1 MPYNFAT
8 NSAAKAFHST
18 IRVITKTWPEE
29 TLSAVVKQLR
39 SDLIEIESFWETL
52 RPKSQM
58 LKTVLPTSTISF
70 SVNQPWSDGPTPTAA
85 FTSKTVPIP
94 SSLSGAVSYPAPPP
108 LDDQNQISSIT
119 TITTN
124 TASPTK
130 AASLTSTKHPDLDTR
145 NPTKMPASPPTSES
159 SIENAKAL
167 QSIAASISQS
177 LNILLRRKTE
187 LMPTR
192 THNNLSLAT
201 KFLLASPVLVQ
212 CARDEEATAATAPA
226 AAPSASADQPATT
239 EEPSTSQELIRL
251 QTSVFAPALLILSA
265 GNELASNT
273 TNVLMGE
280 VLTKAP
286 RTVEAQG
293 STNVTTFKVCEKRS
307 VANDNKPF
315 DGITTLLSDLK
326 SLSTST
332 DVSKEDPPQNN
343 IFAMSVRLRMLA
355 LLTNNPSF
363 KVSLHRNANTLLKT
377 IVAVLCN
384 ATGLMNKLLE
394 AREIPNG

>member
-58 LKTVLPTSTISF
+58 LKTVLPTS
-70 SVNQPWSDGPTPTAA
+70 
-85 FTSKTVPIP
+85 
-94 SSLSGAVSYPAPPP
+94 
-108 LDDQNQISSIT
+108 
-119 TITTN
+119 N

-251 QTSVFAPALLILSA
+251 QT
-265 GNELASNT
+265 
-273 TNVLMGE
+273 
-280 VLTKAP
+280 
-286 RTVEAQG
+286 
-293 STNVTTFKVCEKRS
+293 
-307 VANDNKPF
+307 
-315 DGITTLLSDLK
+315 
-326 SLSTST
+326 
-332 DVSKEDPPQNN
+332 
-343 IFAMSVRLRMLA
+343 
-355 LLTNNPSF
+355 
-363 KVSLHRNANTLLKT
+363 
-377 IVAVLCN
+377 
-384 ATGLMNKLLE
+384 
-394 AREIPNG
+394 

>member
-293 STNVTTFKVCEKRS
+293 STNVV
-307 VANDNKPF
+307 
-315 DGITTLLSDLK
+315 LK
-326 SLSTST
+326 ASQGPLWT
-332 DVSKEDPPQNN
+332 
-343 IFAMSVRLRMLA
+343 
-355 LLTNNPSF
+355 
-363 KVSLHRNANTLLKT
+363 
-377 IVAVLCN
+377 
-384 ATGLMNKLLE
+384 
-394 AREIPNG
+394 